1 VQVKISIRH
10 GHLNDSTQKVIR
22 EKAEK
27 LNHLFDR
34 LTLIQVTIDL
44 KGVSDGRPPERS
56 VDADRGHGDR
66 GHGKTVEDKCR
77 VEFLV
82 QAEHKH
88 DFVAH
93 ESHPEVLAA
102 VDLALAKLQSQ
113 LRRYKEKIQDH
124 RRTPAAG
131 DRSGGNSNAKER
143 VEEPSDQ

>member
-1 VQVKISIRH
+1 MRMSDFVVRDSIVVPLTAT
-10 GHLNDSTQKVIR
+10 GKEGVIR

-88 DFVAH
+88 NFVAREKNANLH
-93 ESHPEVLAA
+93 AA
-102 VDLALAKLQSQ
+102 VDLVLDKIEGQ
-113 LRRYKEKIQDH
+113 LRRYKEKIQDR
-124 RRTPAAG
+124 RRTPSTGEVTGAPAPEG
-131 DRSGGNSNAKER
+131 SG
-143 VEEPSDQ
+143 EE